1 MIEKRKISNSKVELP
16 YKPDLSENYFRKC
29 LFCAG
34 RFRGRSDKKFCND
47 YCRNAYHNKRSRLHF
62 NHVVKVINDILKK
75 NRTIL
80 EKLQISEYEVIEIS
94 KAQPLKKGFEFE
106 FSTRRIESPNGRTYH
121 FCYEFAYSSIGETYL
136 IGKGKTLF

>member
-1 MIEKRKISNSKVELP
+1 MIEKRKISNGNVEIL
-16 YKPDLSENYFRKC
+16 YKPVLSENSFGEC

-34 RFRGRSDKKFCND
+34 RFRGRLDKKFCNEH
-47 YCRNAYHNKRSRLHF
+47 CRNAYHNDRNRVHF

-94 KAQPLKKGFEFE
+94 KAQLLKKGFEFE